1 MTTPRT
7 SLDERFSAP
16 KATAT
21 SWEES
26 RKVLEAA
33 QLTWLTTVRA
43 DGRPHQ
49 TPLVTVWQDG
59 ALYFSTGAEE
69 QKAVNLRHNSHVLL
83 TVADRRWEDG
93 LDVVVEGEAVQV
105 SDEATLRRLAQAW
118 TAKWD
123 GRWEYQVRD
132 GAFHDDHPGGEALV
146 FRVTP
151 GKVLAFGKG
160 TFTHTSYR
168 FRG

>member
-33 QLTWLTTVRA
+33 QLTWLTTVRV

-83 TVADRRWEDG
+83 TVADRRWEEG
-93 LDVVVEGEAVQV
+93 LDVVVEGDAVQV

-123 GRWEYQVRD
+123 GRWNFEVRD
-132 GAFHDDHPGGEALV
+132 GSFFHRGGDFPVLV
-146 FRVTP
+146 YSVTP
-151 GKVLAFGKG
+151 AKVLAFGQG
-160 TFTHTSYR
+160 TFTHTR
-168 FRG
+168 HQF

>member
-26 RKVLEAA
+26 RKILEAA

-59 ALYFSTGAEE
+59 ALYFCTGSEE

-83 TVADRRWEDG
+83 TVADRRWEEG

-123 GRWEYQVRD
+123 GRWNFEVRD
-132 GAFHDDHPGGEALV
+132 GSFSHRGGDFPVLV
-146 FRVTP
+146 YSVTP
-151 GKVLAFGKG
+151 AKVLAFGQG
-160 TFTHTSYR
+160 TFTHTR
-168 FRG
+168 HQF

>member
-26 RKVLEAA
+26 RKILEAA

-59 ALYFSTGAEE
+59 ALYFCTGSEE

-83 TVADRRWEDG
+83 TVADGRWEEG
-93 LDVVVEGEAVQV
+93 LDVVVEGDAVQV

-123 GRWEYQVRD
+123 GRWNFEVRD
-132 GAFHDDHPGGEALV
+132 GSFFHRRGDFPVLV
-146 FRVTP
+146 YSVTP
-151 GKVLAFGKG
+151 AKVLAFGQG
-160 TFTHTSYR
+160 TFTHTR
-168 FRG
+168 HQF